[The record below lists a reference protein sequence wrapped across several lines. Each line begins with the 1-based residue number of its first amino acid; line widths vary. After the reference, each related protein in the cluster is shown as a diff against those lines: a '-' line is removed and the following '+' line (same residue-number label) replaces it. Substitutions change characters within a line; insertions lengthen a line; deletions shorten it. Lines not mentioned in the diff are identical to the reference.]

1 MLEPCCFLGIGA
13 AFYGELVELRVW
25 YLRDR
30 EGFGAIQ
37 GKLKVMKDSRR
48 GSIVSKGVRFRGS
61 LWLLRFQVFEVER
74 LGL

>member
-1 MLEPCCFLGIGA
+1 MLELCCFLGIGA

-48 GSIVSKGVRFRGS
+48 GSIVS
-61 LWLLRFQVFEVER
+61 
-74 LGL
+74 